1 VIDEMDKTDLIN
13 SPHIGMSLNGVEI
26 FTNSSASHHQLRK
39 LQTRVRHITDATLKV
54 SKECM

>member
-1 VIDEMDKTDLIN
+1 MDKTDLIN